1 MKKGGEKVFSDILEN
16 LRNRSGLTQKDL
28 AAKLGIARTTYS
40 GYANGTREPDHNTLR
55 KISSYF
61 GVSMDYL
68 LTGEEGKKLII
79 EDSMKIRLN
88 EEFDKLTKEEQE
100 NLLSFIERMPKKGK

>member
-1 MKKGGEKVFSDILEN
+1 MFSDIIEK

-28 AAKLGIARTTYS
+28 AEKLGIARTTYS

-55 KISSYF
+55 KIAKYF
-61 GVSMDYL
+61 EVSMDYL
-68 LTGEEGKKLII
+68 LTGEDGKKLII
-79 EDSMKIRLN
+79 EDDMKIKLN
-88 EEFDKLTKEEQE
+88 EEFDRLTKEEQE